1 MQPLAIRLLYVA
13 LIAFF
18 ASLGLFLSS
27 ATVSYASPSASDEV
41 PFCLPFAYERAHGST
56 YVAGKRT
63 DLDVGEPRTVRMIY
77 FLPNG
82 RPFRAAV
89 IDSMKATIGQVQT
102 FYDEQMQAHG
112 HGDAT
117 FRFETDAEGEPLV
130 HHVEGEHSAS
140 HYYEDA
146 YYNVIKEVEQAFDV
160 RENIYFIV
168 IDNGLNRIGGVD
180 TEGQRM
186 LGVGDRKRNGGYV
199 IVPSEVPSE
208 RPSKFRWIL
217 AAHELGHA
225 FGLEHDFRDDAYI
238 MSYGIISSGKELS
251 MCSAEFLAVHPYF
264 NPNATETQ
272 PPTVELISPE
282 TYPTNAKSVQIQL
295 KVSDSEG
302 LHQVI
307 LLADFFVKACRSLEG
322 EKETVVTFDY
332 DGVIPSVLGSSL
344 SDPIVHWL
352 SVYVVDTG
360 GSVNNSPYNA
370 FTLSAV
376 SSSIATLVDDALTD
390 FPLFANAFGSSDFRF
405 DLDANG
411 TVDFADFFLFAE
423 AADES
428 ERDQL
433 FALAKEL
440 IGLPENAQLYQNAP
454 NPFNSQTVFSY
465 FLLTPGP
472 MRLEVFTLSGQRVA
486 ILSTGPQQAGRHRLA
501 WDGRDSEGRPL
512 ASGVYLYRLVAAE
525 GVLTRKLI
533 LLR

>member
-1 MQPLAIRLLYVA
+1 MQPLAVRILYVA

-18 ASLGLFLSS
+18 ASLGLFFSS

-56 YVAGKRT
+56 YAAGKRT

-77 FLPNG
+77 FLPND
-82 RPFRAAV
+82 RPFRTSE

-102 FYDEQMQAHG
+102 FYAEQMQAHG

-117 FRFETDAEGEPLV
+117 FRFETDVEGEPLV
-130 HHVEGEHSAS
+130 HYVEGEHSAS
-140 HYYEDA
+140 HYYDHA

-199 IVPSEVPSE
+199 IVSSEVPSE
-208 RPSKFRWIL
+208 HPSKFRWIL

-225 FGLEHDFRDDAYI
+225 FGLEHDFHDDAYI

-282 TYPTNAKSVQIQL
+282 TYPTNAKSVPVQL

-307 LLADFFVKACRSLEG
+307 LLADFAVIACRILEG
-322 EKETVVTFDY
+322 EKEAVVTFDY
-332 DGVIPSVLGSSL
+332 DGVIPSVIGSSL

-352 SVYVVDTG
+352 SVHVVDTEG
-360 GSVNNSPYNA
+360 NVNNSPYNA

-376 SSSIATLVDDALTD
+376 SSSIATLVNDARTD
-390 FPLFANAFGSSDFRF
+390 FSLFADAFGSSDLRF

-440 IGLPENAQLYQNAP
+440 IGLPEGAQLYQNAP

-465 FLLTPGP
+465 FLLTPSP

-486 ILSTGPQQAGRHRLA
+486 ILSTGPQQEGRHRLA

-512 ASGVYLYRLVAAE
+512 ASGIYLYRLVAAE